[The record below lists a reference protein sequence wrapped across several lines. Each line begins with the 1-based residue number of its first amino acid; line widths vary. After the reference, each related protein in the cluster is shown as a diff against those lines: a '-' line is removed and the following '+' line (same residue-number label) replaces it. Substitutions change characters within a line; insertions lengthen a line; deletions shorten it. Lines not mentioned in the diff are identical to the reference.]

1 MKTFCLG
8 NLLKPSGFYFTFV
21 EIGLGY
27 VYVIY
32 DDGSSWPF
40 KKWTYPSA
48 TLSNPSIQRFA
59 DESGPR
65 KTKETFLDSSEMG
78 RAPIGSSIG
87 LCLTRGMD
95 SRGQGSHVWISQS
108 RPSCTA
114 FSVHRLRCAAAFLV
128 MEAGQKKPRARFS
141 HCWRTL
147 SIRQPAG
154 QKRAAIPAGCRQG
167 KGASW
172 FGSDAWS
179 VDDALS
185 HGD

>member
-1 MKTFCLG
+1 MSFTMTEVLG
-8 NLLKPSGFYFTFV
+8 RLRSGP
-21 EIGLGY
+21 IRQPRCQIL
-27 VYVIY
+27 
-32 DDGSSWPF
+32 
-40 KKWTYPSA
+40 
-48 TLSNPSIQRFA
+48 RFSVLQTTA
-59 DESGPR
+59 GPR

-87 LCLTRGMD
+87 LSLTRRTG
-95 SRGQGSHVWISQS
+95 SLGQGSHVWISQS

-147 SIRQPAG
+147 SIRQPTG